1 MRFQVFT
8 PDRTKV
14 YKADTLQQ
22 IVEWLLTKDMS
33 LEEYWIEDLK
43 DDIEVIADE
52 LLSAWNEGER
62 PRDLQMF

>member
-14 YKADTLQQ
+14 YKCDTLKQV
-22 IVEWLLTKDMS
+22 VEWLKTKDMG
-33 LEEYWIEDLK
+33 LEEYWVEDLK

-52 LLSAWNEGER
+52 LLSAWKDSER
-62 PRDLQMF
+62 PKDLQMF